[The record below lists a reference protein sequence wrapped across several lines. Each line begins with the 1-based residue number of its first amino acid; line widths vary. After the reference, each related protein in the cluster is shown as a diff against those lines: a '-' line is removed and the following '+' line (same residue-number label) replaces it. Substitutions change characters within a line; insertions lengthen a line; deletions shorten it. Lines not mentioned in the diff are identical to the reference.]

1 MPEQAQAGEIDE
13 RVIGGLTVR
22 IDRLLCVGF
31 GDCIERAPDVFEF
44 DGETIAIFTEEAVNA
59 AREQVLDACDSCPVD
74 ALTVFDESGDQL
86 IP

>member
-59 AREQVLDACDSCPVD
+59 ARERVLDACDSCPVD

-86 IP
+86 VP